1 MLNEWRVSIRENKWV
16 LSQIRYSTT
25 QPERDPMSATN
36 YVMKARENRLAA
48 IAAIGRRG
56 TVHDLGALRQAF
68 VKPAKPLLSQ
78 IGPMSQRAA

>member
-1 MLNEWRVSIRENKWV
+1 
-16 LSQIRYSTT
+16 
-25 QPERDPMSATN
+25 MSATN

-78 IGPMSQRAA
+78 IGSMSQRAA